1 MTTPC
6 KKINEIMDS
15 TLSDQ
20 TDGWLSRRIE
30 QEDEADPL
38 TPARWDE
45 LQREHHARLEE
56 WGRPKRER
64 VELPE
69 LDFSNP
75 AFKRTFED
83 AERYCNPDAIKTS
96 TRRAHLLLLLGG
108 HGNGKK
114 AIVNFLAA
122 MLRNAGLPVKI
133 VPWTRISH
141 GACDADTLAHFK
153 GVLFL
158 TDFAMGEHAWPNK
171 KEEQADELL
180 YLLRERTKKY
190 TIVTTTHS
198 GKQIADV
205 SKELHSAIVTATN
218 YREAALNMEL
228 VPQYRPREEE
238 PAEADCF
245 A

>member
-6 KKINEIMDS
+6 KTVDEILDS
-15 TLSDQ
+15 MLSDQ
-20 TDGWLSRRIE
+20 ADSDVWKRVE
-30 QEDEADPL
+30 QMDEADPL

-56 WGRPKRER
+56 WGRAKRER

-75 AFKRTFED
+75 EFKRAFD
-83 AERYCNPDAIKTS
+83 AAERYCNPDFIKAS
-96 TRRAHLLLLLGG
+96 MRRAHLLLLLGG

-114 AIVNFLAA
+114 AIVNFHAA
-122 MLRNAGLPVKI
+122 KLRNAGLPVKI

-171 KEEQADELL
+171 KEEQANELL
-180 YLLRERTKKY
+180 YLLRERTKKH
-190 TIVTTTHS
+190 TIVTTSHS

-238 PAEADCF
+238 PADADCF